1 MRQAC
6 KDRYSL
12 YGVNMSIYE
21 QYCNEIVDENGR
33 LKKIT
38 LDYPDNFNF
47 GYDVVDRIADET
59 PEKRALVWCNV
70 EGEEHV
76 FSFADI
82 KRYSNQMANVFRS
95 AGIGR
100 GDRVLLILKRHY
112 EYWFAA
118 VALHK
123 LGAVMI
129 PATHMLTVRD
139 FVYRIKSSGVKAIV
153 CTTQKK
159 VPEKITAALNSAGMT
174 ARLWCVQKDIDGFEN
189 LTKAMQGASEDFE
202 RVQTLATDP
211 MMLYFTS
218 GTTGEPKG
226 VIHDHSYPLA
236 HIVTAK
242 YWQQAEEGGLHFTVA
257 ETGWAK
263 ASWGKIYGQWLVG
276 SAVMVY
282 DFDNFEPKQLTA
294 VINRYGVTSFCAPPT
309 VYRYLVRKGI
319 PDMPS
324 LRHASTA
331 GEMLAPEVFRRF
343 TERTGLP
350 LCEGY
355 GQTETTLLMA
365 NFRGYD
371 AVEGSMGTPSP
382 FYNIELRG
390 KNGKPVGVGEV
401 GEVVIIP
408 EKEGRQSGVFTAY
421 LDNEEQYRYVWRDG
435 VYHTGD
441 AAYMDENGRYW
452 FHGRFDDIIKTG
464 GFRVGPYEVENVLM
478 EHPAVVE
485 CSVIGVPD
493 PLRGQAIKAV
503 VVPGAGYDSSRELEA
518 EIKNFC
524 NRKLAEYKWIR
535 HVEFVKEMPKT
546 ISGKI
551 QKTVLRSQKQVGY
564 ANNCRRYG
572 RR

>member
-1 MRQAC
+1 
-6 KDRYSL
+6 
-12 YGVNMSIYE
+12 MSIYK

-33 LKKIT
+33 LQKLT
-38 LDYPDNFNF
+38 LEYPDNFNF
-47 GYDVVDRIADET
+47 GYDVVDKIADET

-70 EGEEHV
+70 EGEEHI

-82 KRYSNQMANVFRS
+82 KKYSNQMANVFRS
-95 AGIGR
+95 AGIGH
-100 GDRVLLILKRHY
+100 GDRVILILKRHY

-129 PATHMLTVRD
+129 PATHMLTVSD
-139 FVYRIKSSGVKAIV
+139 FVYRIKSSKAKAIV
-153 CTTQKK
+153 CTTQNE
-159 VPEKITAALNSAGMT
+159 VPEKITAALKEADMT
-174 ARLWCVQKDIDGFEN
+174 AKLWCVQKDADGFEN
-189 LTKAMQGASEDFE
+189 LTEAMREAPEKFE

-218 GTTGEPKG
+218 GTTGYPKG
-226 VIHDHSYPLA
+226 VIHEHSYPLA

-242 YWQQAEEGGLHFTVA
+242 YWHQAEDNGLHFTVA

-319 PDMPS
+319 PDMPP
-324 LRHASTA
+324 LKHATTA
-331 GEMLAPEVFRRF
+331 GEMLAPEVFRKF
-343 TERTGLP
+343 TERTGLQ

-365 NFRGYD
+365 NFKGYE

-390 KNGKPVGVGEV
+390 KNGKPVDTYEI
-401 GEVVIIP
+401 GEVVIVP
-408 EKEGRQSGVFTAY
+408 EKAGKQPGVFAAY
-421 LDNEEQYRYVWRDG
+421 LDNEEQYSYVWRDG

-493 PLRGQAIKAV
+493 SLRGQAIKAV
-503 VVPGAGYDSSRELEA
+503 VVPGAGYEPSQELEL

-524 NRKLAEYKWIR
+524 NQKLSEYKWIR
-535 HVEFVKEMPKT
+535 FVEFITEMPKT

-551 QKTVLRSQKQVGY
+551 QKTVLRGQK
-564 ANNCRRYG
+564 
-572 RR
+572 

>member
-1 MRQAC
+1 
-6 KDRYSL
+6 
-12 YGVNMSIYE
+12 MSIYK

-33 LKKIT
+33 LQKLT
-38 LDYPDNFNF
+38 LEYPDNFNF
-47 GYDVVDRIADET
+47 GYDVVDKIADET

-70 EGEEHV
+70 EGEEHI

-82 KRYSNQMANVFRS
+82 KKYSNQMANVFRS
-95 AGIGR
+95 AGIGH
-100 GDRVLLILKRHY
+100 GDRVILILKRHY

-129 PATHMLTVRD
+129 PATHMLTVSD
-139 FVYRIKSSGVKAIV
+139 FVYRIKSSKVKAIV
-153 CTTQKK
+153 CTTQNE
-159 VPEKITAALNSAGMT
+159 VPEKITAALKEANMT
-174 ARLWCVQKDIDGFEN
+174 AKLWCVQKDADGFEN
-189 LTKAMQGASEDFE
+189 LTEAMREAPEKFE

-218 GTTGEPKG
+218 GTTGYPKG
-226 VIHDHSYPLA
+226 VIHEHSYPLA

-242 YWQQAEEGGLHFTVA
+242 YWHQAEDNGLHFTVA

-324 LRHASTA
+324 LKHATTA
-331 GEMLAPEVFRRF
+331 GEMLAPEVFRKF
-343 TERTGLP
+343 TERTGLQ

-365 NFRGYD
+365 NFKGYD

-390 KNGKPVGVGEV
+390 KNGKTVDTYEI
-401 GEVVIIP
+401 GEVVIVP
-408 EKEGRQSGVFTAY
+408 EKAGKQPGVFAAY
-421 LDNEEQYRYVWRDG
+421 LDNEEQYSYVWRDG

-493 PLRGQAIKAV
+493 ALRGQSIKAV
-503 VVPGAGYDSSRELEA
+503 IVLGAGYEPSQELEL

-524 NRKLAEYKWIR
+524 NQKLAEYKWIR
-535 HVEFVKEMPKT
+535 IIEFVIEMPKT

-551 QKTVLRSQKQVGY
+551 QKTVLRSQNETV
-564 ANNCRRYG
+564 
-572 RR
+572 

>member
-1 MRQAC
+1 
-6 KDRYSL
+6 
-12 YGVNMSIYE
+12 MSVYK

-33 LKKIT
+33 LQKLT
-38 LDYPDNFNF
+38 LEYPGNFNF
-47 GYDVVDRIADET
+47 GYDVVDKIANET
-59 PEKRALVWCNV
+59 PKKRALVWCNV
-70 EGEEHV
+70 EGEEHI
-76 FSFADI
+76 FSFADM
-82 KRYSNQMANVFRS
+82 KKYSNQMANVFRS
-95 AGIGR
+95 AGIGH
-100 GDRVLLILKRHY
+100 GDRVILILKRHY

-129 PATHMLTVRD
+129 PATHMLTVSD
-139 FVYRIKSSGVKAIV
+139 FVYRIKSSKAKAIV
-153 CTTQKK
+153 CTTQNE
-159 VPEKITAALNSAGMT
+159 VPEKITAALKEANMT
-174 ARLWCVQKDIDGFEN
+174 AKLWCVQKDADGFEN
-189 LTKAMQGASEDFE
+189 LTEAMREAPEKFE

-218 GTTGEPKG
+218 GTTGYPKG
-226 VIHDHSYPLA
+226 VIHEHSYPLA

-242 YWQQAEEGGLHFTVA
+242 YWHQAEDNGLHFTVA

-324 LRHASTA
+324 LKHATTA
-331 GEMLAPEVFRRF
+331 GEMLAPEVFRKF
-343 TERTGLP
+343 TERTGLQ

-365 NFRGYD
+365 NFKGYD

-390 KNGKPVGVGEV
+390 KNGKPVDTYEI
-401 GEVVIIP
+401 GEVVIVP
-408 EKEGRQSGVFTAY
+408 EKAGKQPGVFAAY
-421 LDNEEQYRYVWRDG
+421 LDNEEQYSYVWRDG

-493 PLRGQAIKAV
+493 ALRGQSIKAV
-503 VVPGAGYDSSRELEA
+503 IVLGAGYEPSQELEL

-524 NRKLAEYKWIR
+524 NQKLAEYKWIR
-535 HVEFVKEMPKT
+535 IIEFVIEMPKT

-551 QKTVLRSQKQVGY
+551 QKTVLRSQNETV
-564 ANNCRRYG
+564 
-572 RR
+572 

>member
-1 MRQAC
+1 
-6 KDRYSL
+6 
-12 YGVNMSIYE
+12 MSIYK

-33 LKKIT
+33 LQKLT
-38 LDYPDNFNF
+38 LEYPDNFNF
-47 GYDVVDRIADET
+47 GYDVVDKIADET

-70 EGEEHV
+70 EGEEHI

-82 KRYSNQMANVFRS
+82 KKYSNQMANVFRS
-95 AGIGR
+95 AGIGH
-100 GDRVLLILKRHY
+100 GDRVILILKRHY

-129 PATHMLTVRD
+129 PATHMLTVSD
-139 FVYRIKSSGVKAIV
+139 FVYRIKSSKAKAIV
-153 CTTQKK
+153 CTTQNE
-159 VPEKITAALNSAGMT
+159 VPEKITAALKEADMT
-174 ARLWCVQKDIDGFEN
+174 AKLWCVQKDADGFEN
-189 LTKAMQGASEDFE
+189 LTEAMREAPEKFE

-218 GTTGEPKG
+218 GTTGYPKG
-226 VIHDHSYPLA
+226 VIHEHSYPLA

-242 YWQQAEEGGLHFTVA
+242 YWHQAEDNGLHFTVA
-257 ETGWAK
+257 ETGWAN

-324 LRHASTA
+324 LKHATTA
-331 GEMLAPEVFRRF
+331 GEMLAPEVFRKF
-343 TERTGLP
+343 TERTGLQ

-365 NFRGYD
+365 NFKGYD

-390 KNGKPVGVGEV
+390 KNGKPVDTYEI
-401 GEVVIIP
+401 GEVVIVP
-408 EKEGRQSGVFTAY
+408 EKAGKQPGVFAAY
-421 LDNEEQYRYVWRDG
+421 LDNEEQYSYVWRDG

-493 PLRGQAIKAV
+493 ALRGQSIKAV
-503 VVPGAGYDSSRELEA
+503 IVLGAGYEPSQELEL

-524 NRKLAEYKWIR
+524 NQKLAEYKWIR
-535 HVEFVKEMPKT
+535 IIEFVTEMPKT

-551 QKTVLRSQKQVGY
+551 QKTVLRSQNETV
-564 ANNCRRYG
+564 
-572 RR
+572 

>member
-1 MRQAC
+1 
-6 KDRYSL
+6 
-12 YGVNMSIYE
+12 MSVYK

-33 LKKIT
+33 LQKLT
-38 LDYPDNFNF
+38 LEYPENFNF
-47 GYDVVDRIADET
+47 GYDVVDKIANET
-59 PEKRALVWCNV
+59 PEKRALVWCNM
-70 EGEEHV
+70 EGEEHIY
-76 FSFADI
+76 SFADI
-82 KRYSNQMANVFRS
+82 KKYSNQMANVFQG

-100 GDRVLLILKRHY
+100 GDRVMLILKRHY

-129 PATHMLTVRD
+129 PATHMLTVSD
-139 FVYRIKSSGVKAIV
+139 FVYRIQSSEAKAIV
-153 CTTQKK
+153 CTTQNE
-159 VPEKITAALNSAGMT
+159 VPEKIAAALKEAGTT
-174 ARLWCVQKDIDGFEN
+174 ATLWCVQKDADGFEN
-189 LTKAMQGASEDFE
+189 LTEAMKEASGELE
-202 RVQTLATDP
+202 RVQTKATDP

-218 GTTGEPKG
+218 GTTGYPKG
-226 VIHDHSYPLA
+226 VIHEHSYPLA

-242 YWQQAEEGGLHFTVA
+242 YWQQAEDNGLHFTVA

-263 ASWGKIYGQWLVG
+263 ASWGKIYGQWLIG

-282 DFDNFEPKQLTA
+282 DFDNFDPKQLTA

-324 LRHASTA
+324 LKHATTA
-331 GEMLAPEVFRRF
+331 GEMLAPEVFRKF
-343 TERTGLP
+343 TERTGLQ

-365 NFRGYD
+365 NFKEYD

-390 KNGKPVGVGEV
+390 KNGKPVDTYEI
-401 GEVVIIP
+401 GEVVIVP
-408 EKEGRQSGVFTAY
+408 EKAGKQPGVFAGY
-421 LDNEEQYRYVWRDG
+421 LDNEEQYHYVWRDG

-441 AAYMDENGRYW
+441 AAYVDENGRYW

-493 PLRGQAIKAV
+493 TLRGQAIKAV
-503 VVPGAGYDSSRELEA
+503 IVLGAGYEPSQELEL

-524 NRKLAEYKWIR
+524 NQKLAEYKWIR
-535 HVEFVKEMPKT
+535 LVEFVTEMPKT

-551 QKTVLRSQKQVGY
+551 QKTVLRSQK
-564 ANNCRRYG
+564 
-572 RR
+572 